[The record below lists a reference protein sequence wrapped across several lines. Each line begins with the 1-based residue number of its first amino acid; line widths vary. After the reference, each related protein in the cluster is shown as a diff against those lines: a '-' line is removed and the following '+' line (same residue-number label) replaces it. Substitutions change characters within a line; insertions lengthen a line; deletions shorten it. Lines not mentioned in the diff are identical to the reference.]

1 MLRSHASFHV
11 AGGFYVLLHRQQ
23 QEPRLKRSKDGRVYH
38 QLRTSHSLELF
49 PFDTMAPF
57 VFAQGLKGGPYLPVP
72 ILVVPRSSHRKT
84 RPRATCLQPHSRRL
98 RRLRGDHRPPFFN
111 RVPICGASRVIAG
124 TAGHPSFR
132 KTRCGGQIMPICESS
147 RSVAIAHS
155 RLRRRFPRS
164 VFSKRS

>member
-11 AGGFYVLLHRQQ
+11 VGGFLRSSSSIAE
-23 QEPRLKRSKDGRVYH
+23 EPRLKRSKDGRVYH

-72 ILVVPRSSHRKT
+72 ILVIPRSSHRKT

-111 RVPICGASRVIAG
+111 RVPICDASRVIAG

-147 RSVAIAHS
+147 SSLTIARSS
-155 RLRRRFPRS
+155 LCQRFPRS
-164 VFSKRS
+164 DFLK